1 MNKKVKIISLVFCII
16 LVSVVFLRE
25 IKVAYGEEDTKHGVL
40 VNIDGIDRIVFE
52 NKEDIC
58 IYLNKVK
65 EIYMERHNDLTNIEI
80 RSNIVYKEGEFFIS
94 DFSTPSDYAK
104 YTMDTEENI
113 LQIYAQSKSCGSE
126 GEEVSL
132 PTRGV
137 ITSSFGSR
145 SDPFNGNE
153 SFHKGID
160 IGAPMNS
167 SIYSPVEGKV
177 ILSGWVNGY
186 GNTLIIA
193 AGDMEVLFGHC
204 NELLLKCGDT
214 VAIGQEIARVGS
226 TGNSTGTH
234 LHLEVKENGNIIS
247 PSDLLK

>member
-1 MNKKVKIISLVFCII
+1 MNKKIKIISLAFSII
-16 LVSVVFLRE
+16 LVLVVFLRE
-25 IKVAYGEEDTKHGVL
+25 IRIVYGEVDKKHGIL
-40 VNIDGIDRIVFE
+40 VNIDGVDRTVFE
-52 NKEDIC
+52 DEEDIN
-58 IYLNKVK
+58 IYLNRVK
-65 EIYMERHNDLTNIEI
+65 EIYMERHNDLTNIDI
-80 RSNIVYKEGEFFIS
+80 RSNIVYKEGEFLIS
-94 DFSTPSDYAK
+94 DFSTPNDYAE

-113 LQIYAQSKSCGSE
+113 LQIYEQTNNSRLE
-126 GEEVSL
+126 GEEVL
-132 PTRGV
+132 FPTRGV
-137 ITSSFGSR
+137 ITSSFGTR
-145 SDPFNGNE
+145 SDPFNGGE

-167 SIYSPVEGKV
+167 SIYSPVEGRV
-177 ILSGWVNGY
+177 IFSGWVNGY

-193 AGDMEVLFGHC
+193 TGNMEVLFGHC

-226 TGNSTGTH
+226 TGNSTGPH